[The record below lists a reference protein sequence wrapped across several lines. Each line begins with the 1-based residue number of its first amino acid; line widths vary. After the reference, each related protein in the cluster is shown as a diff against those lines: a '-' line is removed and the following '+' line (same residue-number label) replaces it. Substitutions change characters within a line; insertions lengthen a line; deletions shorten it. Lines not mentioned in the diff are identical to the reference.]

1 MPGSELFGPEIHTGT
16 WSQRSPIVKFL
27 APMQQLL
34 ASLNPEQ
41 RDAVETTQGPLLVLA
56 GAGTGKTRVITVRIA
71 YLLSQGVDPESILA
85 MTFTNKA
92 AAEMKDRIAKLVGKK
107 TAEALTVGTFHSF
120 CLRFL
125 RDHKA
130 ELGWPQ
136 GFSICDASDQLTTIK
151 AALRELHI
159 PEARLKPRDV
169 LSRISLAKNKLL
181 TPEKLL
187 DGPGADEE
195 ELVAKAWMRYQ
206 ASLQRT
212 RRVDFDDLL
221 LKALVLLRDAKIR
234 TEYQQ
239 RYRYLLVDEYQDT
252 NGPQFEIVNALA
264 KSHRNLCVVGDDD
277 QSIYGWRGADI
288 QKILGFD
295 RTYHEA
301 KTVRLETNYR
311 STEQIIGCANR
322 LIVNN
327 TSRHDKA
334 LRSHAGPGEP
344 VIAVQMRDETIEA
357 EHTVRDIIEGVKH
370 GHYHDEFAILFRTAL
385 QARPFEVELRLK
397 EIPYVLVGGLSFF
410 DRKEVRDVLAYLKL
424 LANQDDESSLM
435 RIINCPP
442 RGVGKTTQDRVIR
455 YATDQGISTC
465 EAFLKADQVDGVS
478 MKRVAPVQRLLE
490 NMRLLRLENPDKK
503 NNLPSLIQQVVDLV
517 GYEEEVHR
525 LYKTEDERTKRWQG
539 VLEVMNYAENYV
551 RKLKRPTLNGF
562 LDRLTLSANDSPD
575 AEDAKRK
582 RAVTLMTLHASKGL
596 EFPHVFLVGLEE
608 NLLPHTRSAKEG
620 TIEEER
626 RLAYV
631 GITRAQKVLQMSWCG
646 ERARGGSKIQRH
658 PSRFLLEVQNKKP
671 PENWIPA
678 GSDDPTGNKA
688 KKKRKGA
695 RRARR

>member
-1 MPGSELFGPEIHTGT
+1 M
-16 WSQRSPIVKFL
+16 K
-27 APMQQLL
+27 QLL

-41 RDAVETTQGPLLVLA
+41 RDAVETTEGPLLVLA

-71 YLLSQGVDPESILA
+71 HLLAKGVQPEAILA

-92 AAEMKDRIAKLVGKK
+92 AAEMKERIAKLVGKNV
-107 TAEALTVGTFHSF
+107 ADGLTVGTFHSF

-125 RDHKA
+125 RDHKE

-136 GFSICDASDQLTTIK
+136 GFSICDPSDQLTAIK
-151 AALRELHI
+151 GALRELHI

-181 TPEKLL
+181 TPELLL

-206 ASLQRT
+206 ATLQRT

-221 LKALVLLRDAKIR
+221 LKTLILLKNKKIR
-234 TEYQQ
+234 DEYRS
-239 RYRYLLVDEYQDT
+239 RYGYVLVDEYQDT

-264 KSHRNLCVVGDDD
+264 KGHRNLCVVGDDD

-311 STEQIIGCANR
+311 STSQIIGCANR

-334 LRSHAGPGEP
+334 LRSHAGDGEP

-357 EHTVRDIIEGVKH
+357 EHTVRDIIDGIKH
-370 GHYHDEFAILFRTAL
+370 GHDYDDFAILFRTAL

-397 EIPYVLVGGLSFF
+397 DIPYILVGGLSFF

-424 LANQDDESSLM
+424 LANSDDESSLM
-435 RIINCPP
+435 RIMNSPP

-455 YATDQGISTC
+455 FATDQGISTC
-465 EAFLKADQVDGVS
+465 EAFAQAEEIDGVS
-478 MKRVAPVQRLLE
+478 AKRTAPVQRMLE
-490 NMRLLRLENPDKK
+490 NLRLLRKDNPDKK
-503 NNLPSLIQQVVDLV
+503 HNLPELINKVVELV
-517 GYEEEVHR
+517 GYEEEVQR
-525 LYKTEDERTKRWQG
+525 LYKTEEERSKRWQG
-539 VLEVMNYAENYV
+539 VIEVMNYAENYA

-562 LDRLTLSANDSPD
+562 LDRLTLAANDSPD

-596 EFPHVFLVGLEE
+596 EFPRVFLVGLEE
-608 NLLPHTRSAKEG
+608 NLLPHTRSAKED

-631 GITRAQKVLQMSWCG
+631 GITRAQKMLKISWCG
-646 ERARGGSKIQRH
+646 ERARGGSKVQRH
-658 PSRFLLEVQNKKP
+658 PSRFLLEVQGKAP
-671 PENWIPA
+671 PADWIPA

-688 KKKRKGA
+688 KKKRKGMRRA

>member
-1 MPGSELFGPEIHTGT
+1 M
-16 WSQRSPIVKFL
+16 K
-27 APMQQLL
+27 QLL

-41 RDAVETTQGPLLVLA
+41 RDAVETTEGPLLVLA

-71 YLLSQGVDPESILA
+71 HLLAKGVQPEAILA

-92 AAEMKDRIAKLVGKK
+92 AAEMRERIAKLVGKNV
-107 TAEALTVGTFHSF
+107 ADGLTVGTFHSF

-125 RDHKA
+125 RDHKE

-136 GFSICDASDQLTTIK
+136 GFSICDSSDQLTAIK
-151 AALRELHI
+151 GALRELHI

-181 TPEKLL
+181 TPELLL

-206 ASLQRT
+206 ATLQRT

-221 LKALVLLRDAKIR
+221 LKALILLKDRKIR
-234 TEYQQ
+234 DEYRS
-239 RYRYLLVDEYQDT
+239 RYGHILVDEYQDT

-264 KSHRNLCVVGDDD
+264 KGHRNLCVVGDDD

-311 STEQIIGCANR
+311 STSQIIGCANR

-334 LRSHAGPGEP
+334 LRSHTGEGEP

-357 EHTVRDIIEGVKH
+357 EHTVRDIMDGIKH
-370 GHYHDEFAILFRTAL
+370 GHDYDDFAILFRTAL

-397 EIPYVLVGGLSFF
+397 DIPYILVGGLSFF

-424 LANQDDESSLM
+424 LANSDDESSLM
-435 RIINCPP
+435 RIMNSPP

-465 EAFLKADQVDGVS
+465 EAFAQAQEIDGVS
-478 MKRVAPVQRLLE
+478 TKRVAPVQRMLE
-490 NMRLLRLENPDKK
+490 NLRLLRKDNPDKK
-503 NNLPSLIQQVVDLV
+503 HNLPELINKVVELV
-517 GYEEEVHR
+517 GYEEEVQR
-525 LYKTEDERTKRWQG
+525 LYKTEEERSKRWQG
-539 VLEVMNYAENYV
+539 VIEVMNYAENYA

-562 LDRLTLSANDSPD
+562 LDRLTLAANDSPD

-596 EFPHVFLVGLEE
+596 EFPRVFLVGLEE
-608 NLLPHTRSAKEG
+608 NLLPHTRSAKED

-631 GITRAQKVLQMSWCG
+631 GITRAQKMLKISWCG
-646 ERARGGSKIQRH
+646 ERARGGSKVQRH
-658 PSRFLLEVQNKKP
+658 PSRFLLEVQGKTP
-671 PENWIPA
+671 PADWIPA

-688 KKKRKGA
+688 KKRRKGMRRA